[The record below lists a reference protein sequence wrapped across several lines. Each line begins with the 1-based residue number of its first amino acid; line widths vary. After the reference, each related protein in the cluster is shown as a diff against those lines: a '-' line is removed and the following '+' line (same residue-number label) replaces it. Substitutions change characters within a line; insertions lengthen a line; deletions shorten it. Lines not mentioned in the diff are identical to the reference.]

1 MNQSLFDRVNRLVL
15 VTGCVLVL
23 EAGVRSGAAAGAQ
36 MVTICHFPP
45 GDPAD
50 VQVITVGANAVTAHI
65 ARHNDAVC
73 SGGDSNCCFGG
84 STAPSVCTNFATDV
98 NNCGECGDVCTLPNA
113 TPECTGGVCMIASC
127 NPGFG
132 DCNNNPADGC
142 ETSLAND
149 PNNCGGCGEVCT
161 LPNATPE
168 CTGGVCMIASCN
180 PGFGDCNNNPADGC
194 ETSLANDPNNCGGCG
209 VVCATGQMC
218 TSGSCVS
225 SCPPGQTLCG
235 GVCCPEGATCTNGMC
250 PIPPSEC
257 LSCFCPCASL
267 PSCGTSPSTGSACFC
282 FPTTEHPNQ
291 GDMTACSSDFECGT
305 RSTCQSSADCQ
316 ALYGPGFVCT
326 TNTCCGANECAPLC
340 STITSL
346 TVQPLVSGAHTA
358 SGH

>member
-149 PNNCGGCGEVCT
+149 PNNCGGCG
-161 LPNATPE
+161 
-168 CTGGVCMIASCN
+168 
-180 PGFGDCNNNPADGC
+180 
-194 ETSLANDPNNCGGCG
+194 

-250 PIPPSEC
+250 PLPPSEC

-340 STITSL
+340 STITSP